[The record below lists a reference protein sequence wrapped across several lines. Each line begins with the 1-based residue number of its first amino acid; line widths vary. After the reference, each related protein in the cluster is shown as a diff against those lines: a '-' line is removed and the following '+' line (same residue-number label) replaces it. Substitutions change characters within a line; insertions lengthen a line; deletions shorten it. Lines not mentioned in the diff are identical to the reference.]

1 MISKDC
7 QGWLFQ
13 IKHRHL
19 SLSWRLGIPG
29 RRWSA
34 RDFLRSLSPR
44 PHRYAKRCGRVFCGY
59 FSEMARNKVLE
70 DLLNDDLAQVR
81 GVTEKAM
88 FGGRAWLLHGNLL
101 CGARDDGMLARLGKG
116 NDTWALAI
124 PGIAPMISRGRPMH
138 GWVRGAPEVYENDG
152 LRRKLLDAALDF
164 TKSLPRK

>member
-1 MISKDC
+1 M
-7 QGWLFQ
+7 
-13 IKHRHL
+13 
-19 SLSWRLGIPG
+19 
-29 RRWSA
+29 
-34 RDFLRSLSPR
+34 
-44 PHRYAKRCGRVFCGY
+44 
-59 FSEMARNKVLE
+59 RNKVLE

-116 NDTWALAI
+116 NDTWALST
-124 PGIAPMISRGRPMH
+124 PGIGPMISRDRPMP
-138 GWVRGAPEVYENDG
+138 GWVRAAPEVYENDG